1 MSPTLL
7 EGVVIIIVL
16 VVAWQIG
23 SRLAPII
30 LRALARAINQ
40 FNGNS
45 PQQDTP
51 QKLLTDKEH
60 PDDQP

>member
-7 EGVVIIIVL
+7 EGIVIIIVL

-23 SRLAPII
+23 IHLAPII
-30 LRALARAINQ
+30 LSALQRAVDQ
-40 FNGNS
+40 VNGSS
-45 PQQDTP
+45 PKQNPP
-51 QKLLTDKEH
+51 QKSLTDKEH